1 MDARYIGR
9 FGLEL
14 FRTKRSD
21 VFPCGFSEQPR
32 LNFVVQHLL
41 GLKEELRFMK
51 DETQATRAP
60 ASQPAREH
68 LRSRSFYSR

>member
-21 VFPCGFSEQPR
+21 VSHVYFLSSLTRRCSYAFPYRVHIIMIR
-32 LNFVVQHLL
+32 LCLL
-41 GLKEELRFMK
+41 QSNL
-51 DETQATRAP
+51 ATGR
-60 ASQPAREH
+60 
-68 LRSRSFYSR
+68 RS

>member
-21 VFPCGFSEQPR
+21 VFPCGFSEQP
-32 LNFVVQHLL
+32 N
-41 GLKEELRFMK
+41 
-51 DETQATRAP
+51 QATIELTAGRCDIQFSMISAFEPSAKRAL
-60 ASQPAREH
+60 AS
-68 LRSRSFYSR
+68 